1 MSTSLNETARIL
13 TINDVRLFFCNLN
26 IIWKL
31 KIKSYFNVIFS
42 LKLKKWEYPK
52 KISILLLKFF
62 SLKIFNPL
70 ACLNPDQVVSFFI
83 LIKANN
89 HTSNIYLEPIEKIH
103 FTCNFDHDI
112 SETTKVTVEMPI
124 KETSVENQFKTAIKI
139 VIFFIWFEVN
149 RSSTQNCLKPLAK
162 NCLKK

>member
-52 KISILLLKFF
+52 KISILLL
-62 SLKIFNPL
+62 IF
-70 ACLNPDQVVSFFI
+70 FFI
-83 LIKANN
+83 KDFQPPCVP
-89 HTSNIYLEPIEKIH
+89 EP
-103 FTCNFDHDI
+103 
-112 SETTKVTVEMPI
+112 
-124 KETSVENQFKTAIKI
+124 
-139 VIFFIWFEVN
+139 
-149 RSSTQNCLKPLAK
+149 
-162 NCLKK
+162 